1 MKRSQFQVFCCSN
14 PKNEGCFIF
23 QLTTQ
28 QIYWQNKLFFKYLYK
43 KIYPGKLSPEPSK
56 TKTAVMRVLF
66 KDSCLCWVKL
76 TVTHHLHP
84 SGWIKAC
91 WMRQSSSS
99 QPLLMCY
106 FHQQACWICSSL
118 KLNKNPLFWLRSS
131 DYFNEM
137 NLFLK
142 CLYFI
147 KTHCTQLKKGFG
159 WLFFLVATL
168 VGNK

>member
-1 MKRSQFQVFCCSN
+1 MKRSQFQVFCCCSN

-28 QIYWQNKLFFKYLYK
+28 QIYWQNKFFFFLN
-43 KIYPGKLSPEPSK
+43 IYFFNPGKLSPEQSK

-66 KDSCLCWVKL
+66 KGSCLCWVKL

-106 FHQQACWICSSL
+106 FHQHVGSWIWSSL

-137 NLFLK
+137 NLLIQS
-142 CLYFI
+142 CI
-147 KTHCTQLKKGFG
+147 P
-159 WLFFLVATL
+159 
-168 VGNK
+168 